1 MNIAKPAQKLIAL
14 KNTVTITL
22 LHCMRLLQKARLQ
35 TKINPRTSDIAG
47 KN

>member
-14 KNTVTITL
+14 KKYCKNVL

-35 TKINPRTSDIAG
+35 TKINPRISDIAG

>member
-1 MNIAKPAQKLIAL
+1 MNIAKPAHKLIAV
-14 KNTVTITL
+14 KITL

-35 TKINPRTSDIAG
+35 TKINPRISDIAG

>member
-14 KNTVTITL
+14 KKYCKNNTT
-22 LHCMRLLQKARLQ
+22 MRLLQKARLQ
-35 TKINPRTSDIAG
+35 TKINPRISDIAG